1 MRSIEPSKVMPSV
14 AVVEA
19 CGYAREQL
27 MDLIFKT
34 KNSQHIGY
42 HLEYCKLIDPAL
54 LAATGR
60 WG

>member
-1 MRSIEPSKVMPSV
+1 MRSIEPSKVMPLV

-19 CGYAREQL
+19 CGYTRKQ
-27 MDLIFKT
+27 LIFKT
-34 KNSQHIGY
+34 KKSQHIGY